1 MPLRDRLLLGGL
13 LVLLLTGAAVVW
25 TIELRT
31 TLVADPTSLDG
42 LPDRIGMWAAVRD
55 IPIDP
60 AAEELLQAD
69 YHVQRVYYHPVGGV
83 VAVYVGYYGT
93 ARGGRPEHTP
103 DICYPSSGWA
113 IEARQVVE
121 VDPERGLRA
130 IELDTM
136 RAGDRQLVHYYFR
149 SHRDTGM
156 VGVIE
161 QALDRILGQLTTGRG
176 DGALVRVSMESSGP
190 ADATARS
197 RLIAFASELDPIL
210 DGLWPEEQPAI
221 Q

>member
-13 LVLLLTGAAVVW
+13 LVLLLAGAALVW
-25 TIELRT
+25 SIELRT
-31 TLVADPTSLDG
+31 RLAVDPASFDA
-42 LPDRIGMWAAVRD
+42 LPDRIGMWQAVRD
-55 IPIDP
+55 VPIDP
-60 AAEELLQAD
+60 AAEEILQAD
-69 YHVQRVYYHPVGGV
+69 YHVQRVYHNPVGGV

-103 DICYPSSGWA
+103 DICYPSSGWE

-121 VDPERGLRA
+121 TDPVRGLRA
-130 IELDTM
+130 IELDTL
-136 RAGDRQLVHYYFR
+136 RNGDRQLVHYYFR

-161 QALDRILGQLTTGRG
+161 QAFDRVLGQLTTGRG
-176 DGALVRVSMESSGP
+176 DGALVRVSMESTGP
-190 ADATARS
+190 ADTTARS
-197 RLIAFASELDPIL
+197 RLRAFARELDPIL
-210 DGLWPEEQPAI
+210 DGLWPDERPAI